1 MRITPSLC
9 GRRPSGALQV
19 VLSTGMPMT
28 SLHGVSLAVPFA
40 QPRDGKRH
48 TGSALRRARTKPLSP
63 AGTTPLEAQTAMS
76 CGARLTIF
84 MANSLQS

>member
-1 MRITPSLC
+1 MRITPSLY
-9 GRRPSGALQV
+9 GERPSGALQA

-48 TGSALRRARTKPLSP
+48 TGSALRRAGTKSQPP
-63 AGTTPLEAQTAMS
+63 AGTAPLEAQTAMS

-84 MANSLQS
+84 MADSLQG